1 MNKKYG
7 FLALFSSAFIYA
19 FFGIFIR
26 LSSQSFG
33 PFAQSFLRGLVSVL
47 FILGWMIVT
56 RKKIKVDK
64 KIDKRKLFIYSILP
78 PFSII
83 STVISINLVKAANT
97 LFYIYAGVLISSL
110 FFGWIWYHEKIT
122 KMKIMVLIISLVGI
136 FLMAYPLEG
145 TSLLGVIFGFI
156 PGVLDSLDNAMAKY
170 LGKFDKATMLIFQN
184 ISKVVVGGLLF
195 LLFQESISA
204 SVSMPSILAVIALG
218 VGMVLIGGLY
228 LYGFQNFDLNLG
240 NIVTSVELV
249 ILLFLNAIFLK
260 EFPNTTE
267 IIGGFL
273 VLLSIVIINFYSLK
287 EVKQDPCKF

>member
-26 LSSQSFG
+26 LSSESFG
-33 PFAQSFLRGLVSVL
+33 PFAQSFLRGLVSVV
-47 FILGWMIVT
+47 FIVGWMIIA
-56 RKKIKVDK
+56 RKKIRLDK
-64 KIDKRKLFIYSILP
+64 KIDKKRLFIYSITP

-122 KMKIMVLIISLVGI
+122 KMKLLILMISLVGI
-136 FLMAYPLEG
+136 FLMAYPLER
-145 TSLLGVIFGFI
+145 TNLLGVIFGFI

-170 LGKFDKATMLIFQN
+170 LGKFDKGTMLIFQN

-195 LLFQESISA
+195 LLFQESVATSIST
-204 SVSMPSILAVIALG
+204 PSILAVIALG

-267 IIGGFL
+267 IIGG
-273 VLLSIVIINFYSLK
+273 LLILFSIVVINIYSLCEEK
-287 EVKQDPCKF
+287 VKIS